1 MLSYHNGFGDG
12 FEESDSSGQPDSGQG
27 LEMNALS
34 MSQMF
39 QLEILRRQ
47 IEGLPL
53 EDSHDYLFE
62 LFRQMM
68 VKENLV
74 KDMFKSCYL

>member
-1 MLSYHNGFGDG
+1 MLSYHNGFGGSEDLG
-12 FEESDSSGQPDSGQG
+12 DSGSGQG
-27 LEMNALS
+27 TETNALS

-39 QLEILRRQ
+39 QLELLRRQ

-68 VKENLV
+68 VKDNLV

>member
-1 MLSYHNGFGDG
+1 MLSYHNGFGGSDDLG
-12 FEESDSSGQPDSGQG
+12 GSDSDQAS
-27 LEMNALS
+27 ETNALS

-39 QLEILRRQ
+39 QLELLRRQ

-68 VKENLV
+68 VKDNLV